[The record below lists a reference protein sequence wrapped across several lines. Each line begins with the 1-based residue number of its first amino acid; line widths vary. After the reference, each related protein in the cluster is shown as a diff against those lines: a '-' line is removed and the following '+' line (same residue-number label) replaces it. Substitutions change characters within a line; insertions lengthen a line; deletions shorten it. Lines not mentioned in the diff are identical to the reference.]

1 MLPIDPLYSATKHSL
16 VGFARSVANFNEGG
30 NVRVNVICPGVVD
43 TAIVPDAFRDDAT
56 IMPPEALAAE
66 VVDLLERGGNGEVRA
81 KVTGRDAFV
90 VPPIDIN
97 AV

>member
-1 MLPIDPLYSATKHSL
+1 M
-16 VGFARSVANFNEGG
+16 
-30 NVRVNVICPGVVD
+30 RVNVICPGVVD

-66 VVDLLERGGNGEVRA
+66 VVDLLERGANGEVRA